1 MNKITNSLKERP
13 YGVHTYKA
21 AKLMRESMLI
31 GSISTN
37 SETWINISKKDLDN
51 LEKPDIM
58 LQRKFIADSGNP
70 CKVFMHLEFGFL
82 PVRYVV
88 IERRLNFLRYI

>member
-1 MNKITNSLKERP
+1 MNKITNSLHERP

-31 GSISTN
+31 GSITTN
-37 SETWINISKKDLDN
+37 SETWINLTKKDLDN

-58 LQRKFIADSGNP
+58 L
-70 CKVFMHLEFGFL
+70 
-82 PVRYVV
+82 
-88 IERRLNFLRYI
+88 